1 MLGRH
6 KGAGRSSRRCAKSPP
21 TPGSGRRLML
31 GASYQSRRHFD
42 CVTTLMH
49 GKGSNMP
56 WRELT
61 LHGIP
66 WCSTSQPIRDDM
78 AIDSV

>member
-1 MLGRH
+1 
-6 KGAGRSSRRCAKSPP
+6 
-21 TPGSGRRLML
+21 ML

-42 CVTTLMH
+42 CVIMLMH
-49 GKGSNMP
+49 GKGTGGSNMP
-56 WRELT
+56 GREVT

-66 WCSTSQPIRDDM
+66 WCSTSQPIREEM